1 LVDSWTSTGIG
12 YAIVE
17 QLAAHG
23 AKVYL
28 GARSEKRA
36 RAAIKKIEDAH
47 PEVRKNGLV
56 IWLPLD
62 LTEPADV
69 IESAKDFMRR
79 EQRLDILGEKKRTLI
94 DVVKFFELT
103 KLRS

>member
-1 LVDSWTSTGIG
+1 MVDGWTSTGIG

-36 RAAIKKIEDAH
+36 LAAIKQIEDVF
-47 PEVRKNGLV
+47 PEVKKKGSV

-79 EQRLDILGEKKRTLI
+79 EQRLDILGEKKTTNPYGKI
-94 DVVKFFELT
+94 FELT
-103 KLRS
+103 KMQSE

>member
-36 RAAIKKIEDAH
+36 LAAIKQIENTH
-47 PEVRKNGLV
+47 PEVKKNELV

-69 IESAKDFMRR
+69 IESAKDFMRK
-79 EQRLDILGEKKRTLI
+79 EQRLDILG
-94 DVVKFFELT
+94 
-103 KLRS
+103 